1 MSALHKQ
8 LLPIYTIILIVTV
21 LCAKHILFWDT
32 YQLCG
37 KQAWALY
44 DNGLLNWILPQD
56 IDSGHPPLFGF
67 YHASLWKIFGP
78 NLVVSHMAML
88 PFLIGIVYYMF
99 KIGIYFLNLRKAK
112 FLVLLLLADPVF
124 MGQAVLVSPDIVLLF
139 FMLLCFYGVLK
150 DQKFTI
156 TIGSLGLGLISM
168 RGMMVLLA
176 IMIFDLLYNHK
187 YRSWSKVKL
196 VISNYIPALA
206 TVFFFLAVHYM
217 HTGWVGHHPDSSW
230 AGSFEIVDARGLVKN
245 IAVLGWRFLD
255 FGRLILLLPLLY
267 LGYRYTLKAPDKI
280 VLHLILFLL
289 LLDLIISP
297 ILIAHKGLVL
307 HRYLLPIFVIMHIL
321 FWYLLM
327 QSDLPHKV
335 KKYTLMCVLAGLFL
349 GNFWVY
355 PKKISQG
362 WDSTL
367 GHLPYYHLRDKMNAY
382 ISENNIASEQI
393 GTAFPNIGDLRN
405 FDPAEQGQGLKEYNL
420 ETDKYLFYSNI
431 YNDFSDEEIDLLA
444 SEKWSIEQEY
454 HFYPVCVILYK
465 RTDQ

>member
-1 MSALHKQ
+1 MSTVHKK
-8 LLPIYTIILIVTV
+8 LLPIYTILLIVTV

-44 DNGLLNWILPQD
+44 DNGLFNWILPQE

-67 YHASLWKIFGP
+67 YHALLWKIFGP
-78 NLVVSHMAML
+78 NLVVSHLAML
-88 PFLIGIVYYMF
+88 PFLMGIVFYMF
-99 KIGIYFLNLRKAK
+99 KIGTHFLDQVKAK
-112 FLVLLLLADPVF
+112 FLILLLLFDPVF
-124 MGQAVLVSPDIVLLF
+124 MGQAILVSPDIVLLF

-150 DQKFTI
+150 DQNFTVI
-156 TIGSLGLGLISM
+156 MGSLGLGLISM

-176 IMIFDLLYNHK
+176 IILFDLLYDNK
-187 YRSWSKVKL
+187 FRNWSKLKSAV
-196 VISNYIPALA
+196 SNYVPALA
-206 TVFFFLAVHYM
+206 TVFFFLGLHFM
-217 HTGWVGHHPDSSW
+217 HTGWVGHHPESSW

-255 FGRLILLLPLLY
+255 FGRLFLLLPLLY
-267 LGYRYTLKAPDKI
+267 LGYRYTQKKTDKT
-280 VLHLILFLL
+280 VLHLVLALL

-297 ILIAHKGLVL
+297 ILIAHRGLVL
-307 HRYLLPIFVIMHIL
+307 HRYLLPIFVMMHLL

-327 QSDLPHKV
+327 ESDLTLKF
-335 KKYTLMCVLAGLFL
+335 KKYTLIFVMSGLFL
-349 GNFWVY
+349 GNLWVY

-367 GHLPYYHLRDKMNAY
+367 GHLPYYHLRDKMNTY
-382 ISENNIASEQI
+382 IAENNIAQNRI

-405 FDPAEQGQGLKEYNL
+405 FDPSEQAQGLKEYNL
-420 ETDKYLFYSNI
+420 NTDDYLFYSNV
-431 YNDFSDEEIDLLA
+431 YNDFSDKEIDILA
-444 SEKWSIEQEY
+444 SEEWSIEQEY

-465 RTDQ
+465 REQ

>member
-1 MSALHKQ
+1 MSALHKK
-8 LLPIYTIILIVTV
+8 LLPIYTILLIVTV
-21 LCAKHILFWDT
+21 LCANHILFWDT

-44 DNGLLNWILPQD
+44 DNGLFNWILPQE

-67 YHASLWKIFGP
+67 YHALLWKIFGP
-78 NLVVSHMAML
+78 NLVVSHLAML
-88 PFLIGIVYYMF
+88 PFLIGIMFYVF
-99 KIGIYFLNLRKAK
+99 KIGIHFLDQVKAK
-112 FLVLLLLADPVF
+112 FLILLLLADPVF
-124 MGQAVLVSPDIVLLF
+124 MGQAILVSPDIVLLF
-139 FMLLCFYGVLK
+139 FMLLSFYGVLK

-156 TIGSLGLGLISM
+156 IIGSLGLGLISM

-176 IMIFDLLYNHK
+176 IILFDLLHDSKFRNL
-187 YRSWSKVKL
+187 SKVKTA
-196 VISNYIPALA
+196 VSNYIPSLA
-206 TVFFFLAVHYM
+206 TVFFFLALHYM
-217 HTGWVGHHPDSSW
+217 HNGWVGHHPESSW

-245 IAVLGWRFLD
+245 IAVLGWRFFD

-267 LGYRYTLKAPDKI
+267 LGYRYTLKNPNKV
-280 VLHLILFLL
+280 VLHLVLMLL

-307 HRYLLPIFVIMHIL
+307 HRYLLPIFVMMHIL

-327 QSDLPHKV
+327 ESDLMPKA
-335 KKYTLMCVLAGLFL
+335 KKYIMICVLAGLFL
-349 GNFWVY
+349 GNLWVY

-367 GHLPYYHLRDKMNAY
+367 GHLPYYHLRDKMNTY
-382 ISENNIASEQI
+382 ITENNIALDHI

-405 FDPAEQGQGLKEYNL
+405 FNPSLQGEGLKEYNL
-420 ETDKYLFYSNI
+420 DTDEYLFYSNV
-431 YNDFSDEEIDLLA
+431 YNDLSDEEIDLLA

-454 HFYPVCVILYK
+454 HFYPVCLILYK
-465 RTDQ
+465 KEE